1 MYRKKYGL
9 LSTDNQ
15 GKPVGRSIKGPSGS
29 HKNHS
34 ALSGEQ
40 YIDVSGVTG
49 SGLNGTIDP
58 ENRCTERNTVC

>member
-15 GKPVGRSIKGPSGS
+15 GKPVGGSNKGPSGS

-40 YIDVSGVTG
+40 YIDIQGVAG
-49 SGLNGTIDP
+49 SGLRRGKLGLFLKKKPN
-58 ENRCTERNTVC
+58 